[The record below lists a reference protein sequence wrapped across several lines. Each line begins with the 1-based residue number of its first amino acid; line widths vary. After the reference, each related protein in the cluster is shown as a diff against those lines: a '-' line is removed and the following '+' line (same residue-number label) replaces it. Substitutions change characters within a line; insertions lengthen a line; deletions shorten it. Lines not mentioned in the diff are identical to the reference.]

1 MVFESAYQLYF
12 LICVYAGTAGNVEHG
27 VQYQL
32 KLVYEHNLQR
42 TACNMTYGTFGGV
55 TGRDDILNALFGC
68 MLQFLC
74 AGDSH
79 GRRHEH
85 SGWQKVLLTFC
96 SPTLLGPVWVL
107 NLRREDNFAENSLA
121 GPHFELDLQSAVRVG
136 VRGIYLWCSRMGSWN
151 ALYQ

>member
-1 MVFESAYQLYF
+1 MLHPRKLSVYSVSGNTNKQLNALSRVVFESAYQLYF

-55 TGRDDILNALFGC
+55 TGMDDILNALFGC

-79 GRRHEH
+79 SRRHCVFY
-85 SGWQKVLLTFC
+85 SV
-96 SPTLLGPVWVL
+96 S
-107 NLRREDNFAENSLA
+107 
-121 GPHFELDLQSAVRVG
+121 
-136 VRGIYLWCSRMGSWN
+136 MG
-151 ALYQ
+151 Q